1 MTKAPLKALA
11 EAGQAVWLDYLHPEL
26 VSSGKLAR
34 LIDDD
39 GLMGLT
45 SNPSIFEKAIGDGD
59 VYDHRIAELVARGVT
74 QPDEIFERLAVA
86 DIQAAADVFRP
97 TFDRLRGR
105 DGYVSLEV
113 SPKLAHDATGS
124 IAEARRLWKAVDR
137 PNLMIKIPGTREGAS
152 AIQTLIAEGINVNVT
167 LLFGIDAYLA
177 VAEAHTAGLEAYKA
191 GGGNVGA
198 VHGVA
203 SFFVSRI
210 DSAIDKQVDDKLK
223 DADPATA
230 ERLRA
235 VRGHVAIANAKMAY
249 QNYLQL
255 AATPRWRALEHQ
267 GAAPQRLL
275 WASTSTK
282 DPAYPELL
290 YAEAL
295 IGPETVDTLPPKTL
309 DTFRKSGVAALTLID
324 DVAGA
329 RKVLSEAEALG
340 LDLDAVTD
348 RLVDEGVTA
357 FEKSYETLLAAVA
370 DKQAR
375 IGKDGP
381 ARRASA

>member
-1 MTKAPLKALA
+1 
-11 EAGQAVWLDYLHPEL
+11 
-26 VSSGKLAR
+26 
-34 LIDDD
+34 
-39 GLMGLT
+39 
-45 SNPSIFEKAIGDGD
+45 
-59 VYDHRIAELVARGVT
+59 
-74 QPDEIFERLAVA
+74 VA

-97 TFDRLRGR
+97 TFDRLGGR

-124 IAEARRLWKAVDR
+124 IAEARRLWRAVDR
-137 PNLMIKIPGTREGAS
+137 PNLMIKIPGTREGAP
-152 AIQTLIAEGINVNVT
+152 AIQALIAEGINVNVT

-177 VAEAHTAGLEAYKA
+177 VAEAHAAGLEAFKA

-210 DSAIDKQVDDKLK
+210 DTAIDKAVDEKLNGA
-223 DADPATA
+223 DAATA
-230 ERLRA
+230 NRLKA
-235 VRGHVAIANAKMAY
+235 VRGRVAIANAKMAY
-249 QNYLQL
+249 QHYLQL
-255 AATPRWRALEHQ
+255 ASTERWRALEHA

-282 DPAYPELL
+282 DPAFPELL

-309 DTFRKSGVAALTLID
+309 DAFREHGKVAQTLVD

-329 RKVLSEAEALG
+329 RAVLSEAQALG

-348 RLVDEGVTA
+348 RLVVEGVEA
-357 FEKSYETLLAAVA
+357 FEKAFATLLAAVA
-370 DKQAR
+370 DKQAK
-375 IGKDGP
+375 IGKHHGG
-381 ARRASA
+381 RRASA

>member
-1 MTKAPLKALA
+1 MTKSPPLKALA
-11 EAGQAVWLDYLHPEL
+11 SAGQAIWLDYLHPEL
-26 VSSGKLAR
+26 THSGKLAR
-34 LIDDD
+34 LIAEDHLT
-39 GLMGLT
+39 GQT
-45 SNPSIFEKAIGDGD
+45 SNPSIFEKAIGDGQ
-59 VYDHRIAELVARGVT
+59 VYDRRIGDLVAEGLT
-74 QPDEIFERLAVA
+74 DPGEIYERLAVA

-113 SPKLAHDATGS
+113 SPRLAHDTAGS

-137 PNLMIKIPGTREGAS
+137 PNLMIKIPGTREGAP
-152 AIQTLIAEGINVNVT
+152 AIQALIAEGINVNVT

-177 VAEAHTAGLEAYKA
+177 VAEAHTAGLEAHKA

-210 DSAIDKQVDDKLK
+210 DTAIDKQIDEKLK

-230 ERLRA
+230 ERLKA
-235 VRGHVAIANAKMAY
+235 VRGKVAIANAKMAY
-249 QNYLQL
+249 QHYLQL
-255 AATPRWRALEHQ
+255 ASTERWRALEHA

-295 IGPETVDTLPPKTL
+295 IGPETVDTLPMKTL
-309 DTFRKSGVAALTLID
+309 EAFREHGQVAQTLVD
-324 DVAGA
+324 DIAGA
-329 RKVLSEAEALG
+329 RRVLSEAEALG

-348 RLVDEGVTA
+348 RLVDEGVEA
-357 FEKSYETLLAAVA
+357 FEKSFATLLQAVA
-370 DKQAR
+370 DKQAQ
-375 IGKDGP
+375 IGKDQP
-381 ARRASA
+381 RRASA